1 MLLDDESL
9 VDLYEV
15 LEVEPATDAAILRKR
30 ISEQYLEAR
39 ENLNHQNHRKRF
51 YFREL
56 YEIHL
61 PQARL
66 VLLDAD
72 KRAAYD
78 EQLKA
83 FHSQNKKPA
92 AQRKTSDDAP
102 AAKSAA
108 APQSDADDDAFAEFA
123 DVGNDALP
131 PPVAPNFRMDRAEVE
146 KRRDVKRREL
156 IKHEIIANGYK
167 AGSAAAV
174 IVMLSFVLIL
184 TLFNSLLSGG
194 IVAATGL
201 SLVVFLVICAV
212 LSGVAA
218 AFAARQAM
226 RWARQKTVGYLST
239 LPYDE
244 LLRHCAG

>member
-1 MLLDDESL
+1 MLLDDESF

-15 LEVEPATDAAILRKR
+15 LEVQPATDAAILRRR
-30 ISEQYLEAR
+30 ISEMYLEAR
-39 ENLNHQNHRKRF
+39 DNLNHQNHRKRF

-66 VLLDAD
+66 VLLDAE

-78 EQLKA
+78 EQLQA
-83 FHSQNKKPA
+83 FNSQNKKPA
-92 AQRKTSDDAP
+92 EERKTPTATAP
-102 AAKSAA
+102 KSAA
-108 APQSDADDDAFAEFA
+108 AQAFAEFN

-146 KRRDVKRREL
+146 KRRNVKRREL
-156 IKHEIIANGYK
+156 IKHEIIANGFK
-167 AGSAAAV
+167 AGLAAGIIV
-174 IVMLSFVLIL
+174 ILSSVLII
-184 TLFNSLLSGG
+184 TLLNSFMSQG
-194 IVAATGL
+194 IVAAFGF
-201 SLVVFLVICAV
+201 SLTVFLGICFV
-212 LSGVAA
+212 LIGVAA
-218 AFAARQAM
+218 FFAARQAM